1 MEKDNTMVNWDT
13 SAVIFPGQGSQAL
26 GMGKDFV
33 EAYSIARE
41 TFEQA
46 DDVLGY
52 GLSQLCWDGPED
64 ELNQTINTQPAIYVN
79 SIAIWRVLQQE
90 RPDVQPAWT
99 AGHSLGELTA
109 LTVAGAMSFEEGLAL
124 VYTRSS
130 LMQRAGEETPG
141 AMAAL
146 LGLDTDSVHALCKTI
161 ADESGKVVVLANDN
175 CPGQVVA
182 SGDVEAID
190 VLVERAADAG
200 AKRAVKLAVSVAS
213 HSPLMASA
221 LPEFHKK
228 LNETNLSTPQIP
240 VYGNVSASL
249 LHTVDDIREELG
261 HQLTQSVRW
270 TESMQA
276 IIEAGAE
283 TFIEVGS
290 KDVLSGLMRRID
302 RKKARITLNSVD
314 ALRAFL
320 DS

>member
-1 MEKDNTMVNWDT
+1 
-13 SAVIFPGQGSQAL
+13 
-26 GMGKDFV
+26 
-33 EAYSIARE
+33 
-41 TFEQA
+41 
-46 DDVLGY
+46 
-52 GLSQLCWDGPED
+52 
-64 ELNQTINTQPAIYVN
+64 
-79 SIAIWRVLQQE
+79 
-90 RPDVQPAWT
+90 
-99 AGHSLGELTA
+99 
-109 LTVAGAMSFEEGLAL
+109 
-124 VYTRSS
+124 
-130 LMQRAGEETPG
+130 MQRAGEETPG
-141 AMAAL
+141 AMGAL
-146 LGLDTDSVHALCKTI
+146 LGFYTESVHALCKTI

-249 LHTVDDIREELG
+249 LYTVDDIREELG

-302 RKKARITLNSVD
+302 RKKARIALNSVD